1 MKVTVW
7 IKRDNGRKH
16 FKYKLLHKCEEQLL
30 SPPQGKAR
38 PVGQEHDKPYTYRP
52 KQGPFLTQR
61 SDRGDMPPSSHQL
74 RGEESMLDLL
84 STSPSA
90 KTPREHPKALDR
102 NPLLTG
108 QGQGKEISWQSA
120 CVTPGDKEWWSW
132 DRQESSVPLQVRSS
146 DVGALD
152 GMCIYPIPQ
161 MDSHACNHTFYWV
174 WMLCI
179 HQTFLSQRQ
188 KIKVKK
194 TRTWPNVQH
203 LAPTVFP
210 LPQNFC
216 FAIHV

>member
-52 KQGPFLTQR
+52 KQSPFLTQR
-61 SDRGDMPPSSHQL
+61 SDRGDMPASSHQL
-74 RGEESMLDLL
+74 RGEEYARPAVHISISQDP
-84 STSPSA
+84 TG
-90 KTPREHPKALDR
+90 TPKS
-102 NPLLTG
+102 TG
-108 QGQGKEISWQSA
+108 QEPTSDWAGTGKEISWHSA
-120 CVTPGDKEWWSW
+120 CATPGDKEWWSW

-161 MDSHACNHTFYWV
+161 MDSHACNQTFYWV
-174 WMLCI
+174 WMLSI

-188 KIKVKK
+188 KTKVKK